1 MSRLKTY
8 FWPIVIAI
16 IALLLIFGGALV
28 GMYTDWLWF
37 KDLGYGD
44 VFTKI
49 LGIKVL
55 LGAVMGLLFFTI
67 IYGNLWY
74 ARRIAPPPSPMGI
87 EQQLLERL
95 GRLARR
101 GIGLVIFL
109 GSIVI
114 SILVGLEAATHWEQ
128 WLKYIHSSPFGVNDP
143 RFGLDIG
150 FYVFK
155 LPFLNYIYNWLFVAL
170 AISTIAAIALHYADE
185 AIGIVG
191 DGVQFSPGVKA
202 HVGVLIALMFF
213 LKAWGYRLGMYQL
226 VLGRGSLFDGA
237 GYTDIHARIPAFWI
251 LLVTAI
257 IGGLLVLYNIRKRG
271 LGFAAVGLGLV
282 IGVSILVGTV
292 YPEVLERLVV
302 KPNQL
307 EKEMPYIKRAIKA
320 TQVAYGLDQI
330 AARPFA
336 ADTSLTAAQIEAND
350 TTIQNVRLWDQDH
363 LQSAY
368 NQIQTLQQYYHFK
381 DVDVDRYWLTD
392 KSTGQR
398 SYRQV
403 WLSARELDQDT
414 LPVNSQTWINLHLQY
429 THGYG
434 FCMSP
439 VNEVS
444 NEGLPDFFVYD
455 IPPKTTVDL
464 SLQRMGV
471 YFGEMTQD
479 YVFVDTSA
487 KEFDYPTGA
496 GTKEASY
503 QGKGGVGIG
512 GFWRKIL
519 FALRFQD
526 LNILLNENLKS
537 KSSILYNRDVKDRVR
552 TIYSFLQFDQDPYL
566 VTVNGRLYWM
576 WDGYTTTDAYPYSQ
590 HTPLD
595 MSDFNY
601 IRNSVKVVVD
611 AYTGRVDAYVIDK
624 PLDDPIIK
632 TYRAMFPSA
641 FKPISKM
648 PADLRD
654 HIRYPEDFFRIQTD
668 IYERYHQTD
677 PTVFYNNSDSWEVA
691 SQADLTG
698 GTDGESSPMEPY
710 YVIMKLPNGK
720 SEEFILM
727 TPFIRAGK
735 FNMVA
740 WMCAK
745 CDAADYGRLVLYQF
759 PRDKNVYGPQQ
770 VAARARQDTVISQQ
784 ITLWSQ
790 QGSQVSSGNLLVVPI
805 DTSLMYVMPVYLEST
820 STKIPEL
827 KRVIVA
833 LGNRVSMQPTLAE
846 ALSDVVGEQVS
857 QPTPTAK
864 PVPTGKPA
872 AGKPS
877 PAVSG
882 AAANEEVKRLIDQAV
897 TQYKAAQEA
906 QKRGDWSEYG
916 VQVKALEKTLSELK
930 AKSK

>member
-1 MSRLKTY
+1 MSRLKAY
-8 FWPIVIAI
+8 FWPIVIVI
-16 IALLLIFGGALV
+16 VMLLLIFGGALV

-37 KDLGYGD
+37 KDLGFGD

-49 LGIKVL
+49 LGTKAL
-55 LGAVMGLLFFTI
+55 LGVVMGLLFFTI

-74 ARRIAPPPSPMGI
+74 ARRIAPPPSPMGL
-87 EQQLLERL
+87 EQQLMERL

-109 GSIVI
+109 GSIVL
-114 SILVGLEAATHWEQ
+114 SVLVGLEAATHWEQ
-128 WLKYIHSSPFGVNDP
+128 WLKYIHASPFGVNDP
-143 RFGLDIG
+143 QFSLDIG

-155 LPFLNYIYNWLFVAL
+155 LPFYNYIYNWLFVAL
-170 AISTIAAIALHYADE
+170 VISTIAAIALHYADE
-185 AIGIVG
+185 AIEVVG
-191 DGVQFSPGVKA
+191 NGVQFSPGVKA
-202 HVGVLIALMFF
+202 HIGVLIALMFF

-226 VLGRGSLFDGA
+226 VLGRGSIYDGA
-237 GYTDIHARIPAFWI
+237 GYADVHARIPALWI

-271 LGFAAVGLGLV
+271 LGFAAIGFGLV
-282 IGVSILVGTV
+282 IGVSLLVGSI

-307 EKEMPYIKRAIKA
+307 EKEMPYIERAIKA

-350 TTIQNVRLWDQDH
+350 TTIQNIRLWDQDH

-368 NQIQTLQQYYHFK
+368 NQIQTLQQYYHFQ

-392 KSTGQR
+392 KNTGQKR
-398 SYRQV
+398 YRQV

-444 NEGLPDFFVYD
+444 SEGLPNFFVYD
-455 IPPKTTVDL
+455 IPPKTTVDIPL
-464 SLQRMGV
+464 DKVGV
-471 YFGEMTQD
+471 YFGEMTNN

-487 KEFDYPTGA
+487 KEFDYPKGA
-496 GTKEASY
+496 GTKEVSY
-503 QGKGGVGIG
+503 EGDGGVGIG
-512 GFWRKIL
+512 GFFRKIL

-526 LNILLNENLKS
+526 LNILLNQNLKS
-537 KSSILYNRDVKDRVR
+537 DSKILFKRDVKDRVSS
-552 TIYSFLQFDQDPYL
+552 IYSFLQFDGDPYL
-566 VTVNGRLYWM
+566 VTVKGRLYWM

-590 HTPLD
+590 HSPSDT
-595 MSDFNY
+595 MDFNY

-611 AYTGRVDAYVIDK
+611 AYTGRVNAYVIDK

-648 PADLRD
+648 PAELRE
-654 HIRYPEDFFRIQTD
+654 HIRYPEDLFRIQTD
-668 IYERYHQTD
+668 VYERYHQTD
-677 PTVFYNNSDSWEVA
+677 PTVFYNNSDSWEIA

-698 GTDGESSPMEPY
+698 TSDNESSPMEPY

-745 CDAADYGRLVLYQF
+745 CDAEDYGRLVLYQF

-784 ITLWSQ
+784 ISLWNRE
-790 QGSQVSSGNLLVVPI
+790 GSQVSSGNMLVVPI
-805 DTSLMYVMPVYLEST
+805 ETSLMYVMPVYLEST
-820 STKIPEL
+820 TTKIPEL

-846 ALSDVVGEQVS
+846 ALTDIVGEQIT
-857 QPTPTAK
+857 QPTPAAK
-864 PVPTGKPA
+864 PISTGKHA

-877 PAVSG
+877 PQVPG

-897 TQYKAAQEA
+897 SQYGAAQDA
-906 QKRGDWSEYG
+906 QRRGDWSEYG
-916 VQVKALEKTLSELK
+916 NQVKALEKTLNELK